1 MSQNKKKF
9 FGKHKDEQEQDLE
22 QTQPLPPMPENNSDK
37 TVQTEENTAPEE
49 ASEKADA
56 DEKNEKAEQLAKS
69 FCKRFNRSKC
79 IRVIIAAGL
88 IILLVGGSV
97 FAVIRS
103 RHTGTEN
110 TLPTTAVV
118 TYGDIGTYI
127 EGSGET
133 AARNTEE
140 LGLGIEGK
148 ISQVLVSEGDEVHAG
163 DPLVVVD
170 PTGIREQLTA
180 AQAEFTAAQS
190 ELTNAQAAITQAQSR
205 IASAQRAHLQQGR
218 R

>member
-9 FGKHKDEQEQDLE
+9 FGKRKNEQELE
-22 QTQPLPPMPENNSDK
+22 QTQTLPPISENTADK

-103 RHTGTEN
+103 RNTGTEN
-110 TLPTTAVV
+110 TIPDELRR
-118 TYGDIGTYI
+118 YLWRYWHLYRGR
-127 EGSGET
+127 GET

-140 LGLGIEGK
+140 
-148 ISQVLVSEGDEVHAG
+148 
-163 DPLVVVD
+163 VV
-170 PTGIREQLTA
+170 G
-180 AQAEFTAAQS
+180 
-190 ELTNAQAAITQAQSR
+190 N
-205 IASAQRAHLQQGR
+205 
-218 R
+218 